1 MRYGKTPSF
10 FSPSVFLLMGL
21 ILGEHILLA
30 KKMGKSHGIVFMT
43 GQLGNKIFCWC
54 NALKS

>member
-1 MRYGKTPSF
+1 MVKHPPPLVF
-10 FSPSVFLLMGL
+10 FVNGINFGRK
-21 ILGEHILLA
+21 HILLA
-30 KKMGKSHGIVFMT
+30 KKRGKSHGIVFMT